1 MRSVRNDLIFF
12 DSFFSSLSSFFLSH
26 EREKMNDRMAHAEE
40 EREKSVVVHGMC
52 RKRREAYLCV
62 RIERATVERG
72 Y

>member
-1 MRSVRNDLIFF
+1 
-12 DSFFSSLSSFFLSH
+12 
-26 EREKMNDRMAHAEE
+26 MNDRMAHAEE

-62 RIERATVERG
+62 RIERATVERC